1 MNNIRIEFK
10 ETTVENL
17 QAFSE
22 ILKKD
27 INTMLE
33 EALEQYFQ
41 SEQEKLMEKNQ
52 DDENAMTNLD
62 FDEFWDDVDIWAIN
76 SKFQKY
82 ILKKLLKVYYDILL
96 KIYMIKD

>member
-1 MNNIRIEFK
+1 MNDIRIEFK
-10 ETTVENL
+10 QTTVEDL

-41 SEQEKLMEKNQ
+41 NEQQKLLEKNQ

-62 FDEFWDDVDIWAIN
+62 YDEFWDDVD
-76 SKFQKY
+76 
-82 ILKKLLKVYYDILL
+82 LD
-96 KIYMIKD
+96 

>member
-1 MNNIRIEFK
+1 MNNIKIEFK

-41 SEQEKLMEKNQ
+41 SEQEKLLEKNQ

-62 FDEFWDDVDIWAIN
+62 FDEFWDDVD
-76 SKFQKY
+76 
-82 ILKKLLKVYYDILL
+82 LD
-96 KIYMIKD
+96 